1 LTVTLFQISYI
12 KCRNIMIGTSLTVYF
27 DDLCFKFSWVTHVK
41 IVKFSALT
49 ATHLSLITG
58 RMTDLSDWLRQH
70 ASPEPLALNGTK
82 MYTGIVMPADE
93 LLSELCTVLFALI
106 QDGSSKWHP
115 RWPSNSPIWSE
126 WFVFFTLTAL
136 LYEPACHAVS
146 TAFNMVE
153 IFLSSFMNFCIK
165 LEQTWLHKIYTIL
178 VHCRSI

>member
-1 LTVTLFQISYI
+1 MLIHVLLEQIP
-12 KCRNIMIGTSLTVYF
+12 TVYF

-41 IVKFSALT
+41 IVKFSVLT

-70 ASPEPLALNGTK
+70 ASSEPLALNGTK
-82 MYTGIVMPADE
+82 MYTVIVMPADE

-106 QDGSSKWHP
+106 EDGSSKWHP
-115 RWPSNSPIWSE
+115 NSPIWSE